1 MPMLPNPDQR
11 IRFENGE
18 LSTGEIVL
26 HLDCLQVDT
35 AGCKHIYWDFVLS
48 GEEYIRFLQEPMRK
62 LERTRHRKAKAA
74 A

>member
-1 MPMLPNPDQR
+1 
-11 IRFENGE
+11 
-18 LSTGEIVL
+18 
-26 HLDCLQVDT
+26 
-35 AGCKHIYWDFVLS
+35 VLS